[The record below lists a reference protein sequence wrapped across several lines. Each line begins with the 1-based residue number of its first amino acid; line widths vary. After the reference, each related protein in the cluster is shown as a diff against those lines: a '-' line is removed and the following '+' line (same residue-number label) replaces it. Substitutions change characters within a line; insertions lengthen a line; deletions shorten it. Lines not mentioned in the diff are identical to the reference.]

1 MQQFDLPLICICNLE
16 IAKQTETKEITKWRA
31 ITVIA
36 TTSTTTVAATTISDN
51 NKCTQNAKGR
61 VPSVFIYAI
70 MQRQLGQLNIYFY
83 TWPKSACQSVCFA
96 FVRVCLFSFRSE
108 KRLLLLI

>member
-36 TTSTTTVAATTISDN
+36 TTTATTISDN
-51 NKCTQNAKGR
+51 NKCTQYAKGS
-61 VPSVFIYAI
+61 VSSVFIYAI

-83 TWPKSACQSVCFA
+83 TWPKSVCQSVCFA